1 MITWIYAGTPAAH
14 STSMPSD
21 NDLQRWIAA
30 SRQNRQH
37 LKVGL
42 AVFTGL
48 AFLVSLS
55 SHRIGFVMF
64 FIAATVAVSG
74 FWILAGHI
82 ADWEGQ
88 LARRRVT
95 THARLRPDVFST
107 DAAGGRPRC
116 Q

>member
-1 MITWIYAGTPAAH
+1 MVTRIYAGTPAAH
-14 STSMPSD
+14 SIGMPSD
-21 NDLQRWIAA
+21 NDLQHWIAT
-30 SRQNRQH
+30 SRQHRQH
-37 LKVGL
+37 LTVGL

-64 FIAATVAVSG
+64 FLDATVAVSG

-88 LARRRVT
+88 LARRRA
-95 THARLRPDVFST
+95 HWLPRSSARGTPARTSPP
-107 DAAGGRPRC
+107 A
-116 Q
+116 